1 MSGNES
7 IIVIGGGHNGLVC
20 AAYLAKAG
28 RKVTVL
34 EAADQV
40 GGLAA
45 TREFAPGFKASVA
58 HLLYLLD
65 ESIAKELALES
76 NGLKFAANDLQ
87 TIALDE
93 DGCHLSIGTDRIE
106 AVNSTYQRAPIGHQ
120 LAERARYGKP
130 WGLVYRVR
138 ANRVDAT
145 LYSIGDLDVA
155 SRAEQ
160 YGGGGH
166 RNAAGFSVPLDTWV
180 RDFVV

>member
-87 TIALDE
+87 TIALGE
-93 DGCHLSIGTDRIE
+93 DGNHIGIGSDRIE
-106 AVNSTYQRAPIGHQ
+106 GA
-120 LAERARYGKP
+120 
-130 WGLVYRVR
+130 GLSQE
-138 ANRVDAT
+138 D
-145 LYSIGDLDVA
+145 
-155 SRAEQ
+155 
-160 YGGGGH
+160 
-166 RNAAGFSVPLDTWV
+166 RNAYTEYRRFMAKFAAVIAI
-180 RDFVV
+180 